1 MDQES
6 QVDEDFPLFR
16 KCSKQP
22 RVPPSSSIATSSSSG
37 LAAETS
43 IKQVEKVK
51 EDTSLTSTVP
61 GDPVTFG
68 DLGLAEWAVQTCKEL
83 GMRKPTPVQA
93 HCIPQILAGRDV
105 LGLAQTGSGKTA
117 AFALPILHR
126 LSLDPYGI
134 FALVITPTRFDCLV
148 FIFRFSFWFYL

>member
-6 QVDEDFPLFR
+6 QVDEGFPLFR
-16 KCSKQP
+16 KCPKQP
-22 RVPPSSSIATSSSSG
+22 KALPSLSMATSSSSSSG

-51 EDTSLTSTVP
+51 EDISLTSTGP
-61 GDPVTFG
+61 GDSLTFG

-117 AFALPILHR
+117 AFALPILHS

-134 FALVITPTRFDCLV
+134 FALVITPTRFDCHIH
-148 FIFRFSFWFYL
+148 FFFWFYI